1 MVAAASIEKER
12 SKIWFS
18 FEYIHEKRFVEAV
31 KFYCAQLE
39 FPDENSEEFWMLSED
54 LQQKVRNINPS
65 YNDFLHWLKRFDKGN
80 LHELKKRKG
89 HFVVAKNTWL
99 FINHC
104 LKLILREMEEV
115 ALDVLVEVAGRAVD
129 DED

>member
-12 SKIWFS
+12 SKMWFS

-65 YNDFLHWLKRFDKGN
+65 YNDFFHWLKG
-80 LHELKKRKG
+80 
-89 HFVVAKNTWL
+89 
-99 FINHC
+99 
-104 LKLILREMEEV
+104 LIKETCTS
-115 ALDVLVEVAGRAVD
+115 
-129 DED
+129 